1 MPTCVLGHPPPTLAD
16 ALHKVPLLSPPAGAG
31 PATAPGCRLL
41 LSEHRSGRPL
51 LTLPL
56 DPARP
61 MAIVSFTHSVLGTPV
76 SDRYLFKP
84 AASSWRAHLVE
95 ERFEGSGY
103 GLPHLPGEGETLTR
117 EGEGWRLQL
126 DRVVEP
132 LVILPLP
139 SQLMR
144 VRTLPGA
151 REFYWVISAP
161 GPSNCGR
168 KTARPADGKPMSAHQ
183 SEVDRLIEQFDPESS
198 FRRLAGLSG
207 KIVTVLC
214 AGLSLW
220 HYYTAGF
227 GLENEI
233 AHRAIHLAVVLGLCF
248 LVFPRQRRLPGPW
261 EWLVSLGLVAFYLY
275 MGWGLLGSITDPMPA
290 GASTVFIAALLAIA
304 GLSLPFRAFDGSHTR
319 IPWRD
324 WIFAGFASGF
334 SLYLLVFFQ
343 EIFIGRPGD
352 HTPID
357 LMMGVIAIAMVI
369 EATRR
374 TMGIFLPLLAIVT
387 ILYGLL
393 GPYLPGGLAHR
404 GYSLSRIV
412 AHLYKGTEGI
422 YGIPVGVVATFV
434 FHFVLFGIMAQLTG
448 LGQLFVNLAT
458 IAAGRYSGGP
468 AKVSVVSSGLFGMI
482 SGSAIANTVTT
493 GVMTI
498 PLMKKVGFSPRFS
511 GAVEASASCG
521 GQVTPPIMGAAAFI
535 MAETLGIPYNQ
546 LILVAIVPA
555 ALHYFAI
562 LYMVHLESRRLRLT
576 GMDPAQIPG
585 LAMVLRSSWH
595 LFIPLVVMVTLL
607 LMQYT
612 PFLAA
617 FWGITLTVACSW
629 IPKLLGPL
637 GRNMSGLA
645 VGPRALVQGF
655 EMGAKAALGIGA
667 ACACVGFVLGITT
680 LTGMGFKFSAWV
692 LDLSSVAAQLV
703 TSIDVFSWFDL
714 KQVTILF
721 GLLFT
726 AAACIVMG
734 SGVPTTPTYIIL
746 AAIVAP
752 ALAQLGVPQLAT
764 HFFVFYI
771 GVLADVTPPVALA
784 AFAAAGIARSEP
796 MRTGSTAFRLS
807 MGKALV
813 PFAFVYSPALLLID
827 FTWSAFLLAATCS
840 IVAVMGLGAAYTGY
854 FFRPIGRPMFIV
866 LNLFSLS
873 LIFANPVA
881 AAVAI
886 PVVLLILFW
895 HARNPARAVTVEV

>member
-1 MPTCVLGHPPPTLAD
+1 
-16 ALHKVPLLSPPAGAG
+16 
-31 PATAPGCRLL
+31 
-41 LSEHRSGRPL
+41 
-51 LTLPL
+51 
-56 DPARP
+56 
-61 MAIVSFTHSVLGTPV
+61 
-76 SDRYLFKP
+76 
-84 AASSWRAHLVE
+84 
-95 ERFEGSGY
+95 
-103 GLPHLPGEGETLTR
+103 
-117 EGEGWRLQL
+117 
-126 DRVVEP
+126 
-132 LVILPLP
+132 
-139 SQLMR
+139 
-144 VRTLPGA
+144 
-151 REFYWVISAP
+151 
-161 GPSNCGR
+161 
-168 KTARPADGKPMSAHQ
+168 MSASQ
-183 SEVDRLIEQFDPESS
+183 QDIDRLIEQFDPEST
-198 FRRLAGLSG
+198 FRRLAGMAALF
-207 KIVTVLC
+207 VTVVTV
-214 AGLSLW
+214 GLSAW

-233 AHRAIHLAVVLGLCF
+233 AHRAIHLSVVLGLCF
-248 LVFPRQRRLPGPW
+248 LVFPRQKRMGGHW
-261 EWLVSLGLVAFYLY
+261 EWTVSIGLVAFYLM
-275 MGWGLLGSITDPMPA
+275 MGLGLLDSFSDPVPM
-290 GASTVFIAALLAIA
+290 GAKVTFIAVLLSVA
-304 GLSLPFRAFDGSHTR
+304 GLSLPFKAYDGSHTR
-319 IPWRD
+319 IPLRD
-324 WIFAGFASGF
+324 WIFAALASGF
-334 SLYLLVFFQ
+334 SLYLLVFFN
-343 EIFIGRPGD
+343 EIFIQRPGE

-357 LMMGVIAIAMVI
+357 LMVGVIAIAMVI

-374 TMGIFLPLLAIVT
+374 TMGIFLPLLAIATV
-387 ILYGLL
+387 LYGLF

-404 GYSLSRIV
+404 GYSVSRVV

-458 IAAGRYSGGP
+458 IAAGRFSGGP

-482 SGSAIANTVTT
+482 SGSPIANTVTT

-498 PLMKKVGFSPRFS
+498 PLMKKVGFAPRFA

-521 GQVTPPIMGAAAFI
+521 GQITPPIMGAAAFI

-562 LYMVHLESRRLRLT
+562 LYMVHLEAKRLKLT
-576 GMDPAQIPG
+576 GMDPSEIPSLG
-585 LAMVLRSSWH
+585 LVLRSSWH

-629 IPKLLGPL
+629 IPKLLGPY
-637 GRNMSGLA
+637 GKRMAGMA

-655 EMGAKAALGIGA
+655 EMGAKAALAIGA

-680 LTGMGFKFSAWV
+680 LTGMGFKFSAWI
-692 LDLSSVAAQLV
+692 LDLSGIVAQGVVALDSFQLL
-703 TSIDVFSWFDL
+703 DL

-726 AAACIVMG
+726 AGACIIMG

-752 ALAQLGVPQLAT
+752 ALEQLGVPQLAT
-764 HFFVFYI
+764 HFFVFYF

-796 MRTGSTAFRLS
+796 MRTGMTAFRLS

-813 PFAFVYSPALLLID
+813 PFAFVYTPSLLLIN
-827 FTWSAFLLAATCS
+827 FSWSAF
-840 IVAVMGLGAAYTGY
+840 IVAIISITVAIVGLGAAYTGY
-854 FFRPIGRPMFIV
+854 LARPIGKPVFV
-866 LNLFSLS
+866 LFNVFSLS
-873 LIFANPVA
+873 LIFANPVMS
-881 AAVAI
+881 AI
-886 PVVLLILFW
+886 GVPVVLALVAW
-895 HARNPARAVTVEV
+895 HMRPLPDAPQPG